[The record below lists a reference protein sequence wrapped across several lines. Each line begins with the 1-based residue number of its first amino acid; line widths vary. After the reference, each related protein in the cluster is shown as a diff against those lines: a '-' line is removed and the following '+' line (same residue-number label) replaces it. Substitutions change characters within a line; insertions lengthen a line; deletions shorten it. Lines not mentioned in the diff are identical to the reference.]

1 MYDIRAARRQTFHDM
16 FHSRACRL
24 SRAAAVCRGSVRLPF
39 ENVRGPS
46 SDAVLGRGAVC
57 TRPACLNL
65 FRIETESHEK
75 EYRAKDAPASTGTV
89 TVHRRCANGS
99 VPSRVAT
106 PLSPHTRPH
115 TRFAGRS
122 HLRRWAAP
130 YPVRP
135 TAPPSRKVGGT
146 IPEREF
152 LQVAF
157 NGIHTWALGSSDLSV
172 RNVKTRLGVRLNS
185 AIALRFNTHDW
196 QAAIRLFVEHDWQK
210 AATDEERPAPADW
223 LRAIQHLPST
233 WSGGGHRGGE
243 CVQTSP

>member
-1 MYDIRAARRQTFHDM
+1 M

-65 FRIETESHEK
+65 FRIETESHEIEK

-135 TAPPSRKVGGT
+135 TAPPSRKVGGA
-146 IPEREF
+146 IPERELPPKTAWDVPF
-152 LQVAF
+152 F
-157 NGIHTWALGSSDLSV
+157 SDTHLYPPS
-172 RNVKTRLGVRLNS
+172 RRICRSDAGRGAKDAEFRDRSASNVCP
-185 AIALRFNTHDW
+185 IATLRG
-196 QAAIRLFVEHDWQK
+196 L
-210 AATDEERPAPADW
+210 
-223 LRAIQHLPST
+223 LL
-233 WSGGGHRGGE
+233 
-243 CVQTSP
+243 

>member
-1 MYDIRAARRQTFHDM
+1 M

-65 FRIETESHEK
+65 FRIETESHENRK
-75 EYRAKDAPASTGTV
+75 RISSERCSRVTTGTV

-135 TAPPSRKVGGT
+135 TAPPSRKVGG
-146 IPEREF
+146 REF
-152 LQVAF
+152 QGHLV
-157 NGIHTWALGSSDLSV
+157 NSDFLSG
-172 RNVKTRLGVRLNS
+172 NVKTRLGVRLNS